1 MLFLRFCSHEE
12 RRNYG
17 GSSFIE
23 LQFCKLPPG
32 TKSKKLVRDISFWCN
47 DSLYVYDDHI
57 FFQEYRH
64 FFDNGIQNNLRKGPL
79 DIYGVN
85 YFAPVLVGPIID
97 QLLSEKPKE
106 YEILVSWLT
115 DAKKYNGFYIL
126 GL

>member
-1 MLFLRFCSHEE
+1 MEVPHLQSFNFANYLPAQNQKSSLATFLFGAMTLCM
-12 RRNYG
+12 YMTT
-17 GSSFIE
+17 I
-23 LQFCKLPPG
+23 
-32 TKSKKLVRDISFWCN
+32 
-47 DSLYVYDDHI
+47 Y

-85 YFAPVLVGPIID
+85 YFAPVLVDPIID
-97 QLLSEKPKE
+97 QILCEKPKE